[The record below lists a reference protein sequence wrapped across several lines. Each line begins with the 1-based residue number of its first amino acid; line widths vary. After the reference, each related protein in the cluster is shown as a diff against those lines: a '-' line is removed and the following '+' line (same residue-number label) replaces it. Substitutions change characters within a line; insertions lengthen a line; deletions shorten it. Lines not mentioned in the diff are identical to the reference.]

1 MYNHLDNT
9 LFNVELMLSCILVH
23 SSALEEKKRAMA
35 QAEEDR
41 RRRVLEERRRQ
52 QQAATDRFHSAITRL
67 KQSRQPPQQERGD
80 RLISTLPVESELN
93 L

>member
-1 MYNHLDNT
+1 
-9 LFNVELMLSCILVH
+9 
-23 SSALEEKKRAMA
+23 MA

-67 KQSRQPPQQERGD
+67 KQSRQQPQQERGGK
-80 RLISTLPVESELN
+80 LISTLPVESELN
-93 L
+93 PLYILDDSCHHSCEFPSVPPCETLTREAKR